1 MAQRIALFGGSFD
14 PIHLGHL
21 ISARAVAERLE
32 LSRVI
37 FLPSAA
43 PPHKNASDLL
53 APEHRA
59 EMVRLAIA
67 EEADF
72 EFSDFDLTR
81 SGPSYTVETIAHFGQ
96 QLGPEA
102 VLYWIIGA
110 DSLPELPTWC
120 RARELVASCR
130 IVTAA
135 RPGWERI
142 DFDALRPH
150 FSAEQIDGLRANMV
164 ETPRID
170 ISATDIRRRVREGRS
185 IRYLVP
191 ETVCEY
197 ILEHRLYLGAR

>member
-21 ISARAVAERLE
+21 ISARSVAERLG

-81 SGPSYTVETIAHFGQ
+81 SGPSYTVETIAHYSQ
-96 QLGPEA
+96 ELGPEA
-102 VLYWIIGA
+102 VLHWIIGA

-120 RARELVASCR
+120 RARELVESCR

-197 ILEHRLYLGAR
+197 ILQHRLYLGAR